1 MRHATGTYSQV
12 RLFSR
17 ICLLTSGIRQIMT
30 CGWNRKGFR
39 VMGSFRLSVAESV
52 SRREILTVSGVAL
65 ILAVYTFLVHPQS
78 PVVVAADQD
87 WYGWYDQGQYVSI
100 ARILADFALPDGPEN
115 YTYGLGYPLLAVL
128 FIWLGF
134 DADPFIVPDILL
146 VSGTVALTYVF
157 AVRVSSRA
165 VAALAVLLLLIAT
178 PIIRLAVEPWSST
191 VSGFCIA
198 AALVVATSP
207 RGLTTRNALILGGL
221 SAWAF
226 SARFV
231 DVVPIIAI
239 ALWAAF
245 SSPRGRRLRML
256 AVGGGVAFTGF
267 VLVLITQWVSLGSPF
282 VTPYASHLR
291 PDGVNDQSLGQ
302 YQLGRIGQHF
312 WETFVTGTANGVP
325 TGVWPL
331 LLASPFLVL
340 APVGFALVV
349 RRGVDRGL
357 HITLFSVA
365 VVMGTVYLSF
375 VAGGGQDLVYRN
387 VRYWLPYFYY
397 GAVLAAVAICAGY
410 AWMISRS
417 VGGEP
422 ATENPAIDR
431 PATTARLSTSD
442 THHDPL
448 VRDDPR
454 TFASEKSID
463 PPSV

>member
-1 MRHATGTYSQV
+1 
-12 RLFSR
+12 
-17 ICLLTSGIRQIMT
+17 
-30 CGWNRKGFR
+30 
-39 VMGSFRLSVAESV
+39 
-52 SRREILTVSGVAL
+52 
-65 ILAVYTFLVHPQS
+65 
-78 PVVVAADQD
+78 
-87 WYGWYDQGQYVSI
+87 
-100 ARILADFALPDGPEN
+100 
-115 YTYGLGYPLLAVL
+115 
-128 FIWLGF
+128 
-134 DADPFIVPDILL
+134 
-146 VSGTVALTYVF
+146 
-157 AVRVSSRA
+157 
-165 VAALAVLLLLIAT
+165 
-178 PIIRLAVEPWSST
+178 
-191 VSGFCIA
+191 
-198 AALVVATSP
+198 
-207 RGLTTRNALILGGL
+207 
-221 SAWAF
+221 
-226 SARFV
+226 
-231 DVVPIIAI
+231 
-239 ALWAAF
+239 
-245 SSPRGRRLRML
+245 ML
-256 AVGGGVAFTGF
+256 AVGGGVAFAGF

-375 VAGGGQDLVYRN
+375 VAGGGEDLVYRN

-422 ATENPAIDR
+422 ATENPAIGR

-454 TFASEKSID
+454 TFAGHLVNCGHEPHQPID
-463 PPSV
+463 HVVDVAERAGLTAVAVDGQRFAGQRRDDEVGASRP